1 MRRTFSGNAAGPAA
15 KLMTRC
21 SDPTVVEA
29 EAHRIETD
37 LVRVVRLMVLGLV
50 KWIKDWDIDLGFKE
64 GIWVWFPMRNEFVDA
79 AIIVDLEE
87 KTKSI

>member
-1 MRRTFSGNAAGPAA
+1 
-15 KLMTRC
+15 
-21 SDPTVVEA
+21 
-29 EAHRIETD
+29 
-37 LVRVVRLMVLGLV
+37 MVLGLV